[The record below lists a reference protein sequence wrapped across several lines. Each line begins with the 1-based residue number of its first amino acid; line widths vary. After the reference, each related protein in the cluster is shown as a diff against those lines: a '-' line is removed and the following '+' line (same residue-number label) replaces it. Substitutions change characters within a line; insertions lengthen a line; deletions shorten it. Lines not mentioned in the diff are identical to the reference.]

1 MQQVAVTEVQ
11 ENGATIPTEVL
22 RALGVARGD
31 RVAFVAKDDG
41 TIALTK
47 AAPPGQK
54 RPIRDFIGILSTND
68 QRSLDQ
74 ELALLREM
82 RYGDEV
88 EGVC

>member
-11 ENGATIPTEVL
+11 ESGATIPAEVL
-22 RALGVARGD
+22 RALGVSSGD
-31 RVAFVAKDDG
+31 RVAFFENDDG

-47 AAPPGQK
+47 ATSSTSK
-54 RPIRDFIGILSTND
+54 RPIRDFVGIFATND
-68 QRSLDQ
+68 QRSLDE

-88 EGVC
+88 